1 MVGVVGERM
10 ETTQI
15 QVKERKI
22 RVRNG
27 IDESEI
33 RQIEGRQLSSD

>member
-1 MVGVVGERM
+1 VVKV

-15 QVKERKI
+15 QVKEKKI

-27 IDESEI
+27 IDESEV
-33 RQIEGRQLSSD
+33 RQIEGRQLRSD

>member
-1 MVGVVGERM
+1 VVKV

-22 RVRNG
+22 RVREG
-27 IDESEI
+27 LTETEI
-33 RQIEGRQLSSD
+33 QELQNRSRTHRSD

>member
-1 MVGVVGERM
+1 LVVKV

-15 QVKERKI
+15 SLQKERKI

-27 IDESEI
+27 IDESEV
-33 RQIEGRQLSSD
+33 RQIEGRQLRSD